1 VKTNYHVFIE
11 KMNPKKVNTE
21 RQMA

>member
-1 VKTNYHVFIE
+1 
-11 KMNPKKVNTE
+11 MNPKKVNTE